1 MRVWTSYC
9 ITVIYVLASDESIT
23 IIYVLASDESMEQL
37 LEALRLRSE
46 LRSEQTRFILSICI
60 CEYGVYHTF
69 IIVVIFKHM
78 FGFEKYNY

>member
-1 MRVWTSYC
+1 
-9 ITVIYVLASDESIT
+9 
-23 IIYVLASDESMEQL
+23 MEQL

-69 IIVVIFKHM
+69 IIVVIFKYM